1 MKTLAYFGL
10 KYVLRFYNYIYFR
23 SVKVYGK
30 KNLPSDG
37 GILYSP
43 NHQGAFLDPLL
54 IGSITPGKVTSLTRS
69 DVFGGPLQWFLDAF
83 QMLPVYR
90 IRNGYGNLKKN
101 DAIFERCYDLLGE
114 GKNVMMFSEGGHHN
128 EYFLQRLSKGSSR
141 LAFLAQKNH
150 PLRKIYLQPVGI
162 NYGHHQ
168 QPRCTLHLVFGNPIE
183 VGALIQSDLSDAE
196 NINILR
202 EELQNR
208 MAACMWLPENDA
220 HYMAKKE
227 RINSVTTRKDFFT
240 LKETLQN
247 DWEKMPKR
255 KPPSFLTKFLAL
267 LLFIPSFV
275 PLLIS
280 RWIINKFEDIVFIS
294 SMKYAL
300 GAFFFPIWWLLSGV
314 VLSLLFSPQV
324 ALFYIGLSIVTLFYR
339 EKLLLY

>member
-1 MKTLAYFGL
+1 LKTLAYFGL

-247 DWEKMPKR
+247 DWKKMPKR
-255 KPPSFLTKFLAL
+255 KPPSFLAKFLAL